1 MQSPSSLIFL
11 VLLGVWAA
19 YFVQYWVRRRDH
31 VSTARSV
38 EQFSEAMRVLERRD
52 PLPRT
57 DLSEQA
63 PRSYAVHPARAS
75 RPQVLVKRA
84 VAAEAPGPVT
94 VTARVEDREVVGAG
108 SRSATGA
115 VGSGR
120 PLGADPVGARHGGTS
135 QVGRGSAGG
144 DPGGRSGSAGG
155 RPERSLP
162 VRAQVRPSRRVRGI
176 LVLVALVE
184 MLVIVPLVIGSMLP
198 FWALGTSVLALGGAL
213 VFLRSG
219 VRAEHAMVRAHRRR
233 QAHLARQRAAATAPS
248 ATRRPQGRPA
258 PAARTASGAT
268 ASGATASGATA
279 STRTA
284 GGRSPSGA
292 TAARATASGST
303 TSAET
308 ASGATA
314 SGATASWLA
323 SPTTTG
329 LAAEATATRDVAA
342 TASPAPGPERVV
354 GEPRRSPLD
363 VALEVEPATEAGGPV
378 VASTVVA
385 PRPEAPVAEVMV
397 PILDED
403 DMPLTWDPVP
413 VPRPTYTMK
422 AKAERREVAPA
433 AVTPDPAP
441 VVREDAE
448 HGDSAYDQRRV
459 AGA

>member
-115 VGSGR
+115 DGSGR

-219 VRAEHAMVRAHRRR
+219 VRTEHAMVRAHRRR

-248 ATRRPQGRPA
+248 ATRRPQARPA
-258 PAARTASGAT
+258 AAARTASGAT
-268 ASGATASGATA
+268 ASGATAA
-279 STRTA
+279 TRTA
-284 GGRSPSGA
+284 AADRSASGA
-292 TAARATASGST
+292 TAARATASGAT

-323 SPTTTG
+323 SPLTTG
-329 LAAEATATRDVAA
+329 SADEATAT
-342 TASPAPGPERVV
+342 
-354 GEPRRSPLD
+354 
-363 VALEVEPATEAGGPV
+363 
-378 VASTVVA
+378 
-385 PRPEAPVAEVMV
+385 
-397 PILDED
+397 
-403 DMPLTWDPVP
+403 
-413 VPRPTYTMK
+413 
-422 AKAERREVAPA
+422 
-433 AVTPDPAP
+433 
-441 VVREDAE
+441 
-448 HGDSAYDQRRV
+448 
-459 AGA
+459 